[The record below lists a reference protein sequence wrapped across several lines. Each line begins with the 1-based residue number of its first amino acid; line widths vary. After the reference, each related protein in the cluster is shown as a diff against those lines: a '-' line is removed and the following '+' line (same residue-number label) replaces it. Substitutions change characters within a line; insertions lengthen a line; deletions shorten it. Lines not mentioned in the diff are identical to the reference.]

1 MFFFKQEKSRT
12 YQHKIWIPLLNSQ
25 KYNIAEEYLFSSLD
39 KKVFC
44 YEHLIYP
51 LSILVKNIVIRRK
64 NSLMLEYILFSLLS
78 FFFKIF
84 SMYCIK
90 SDSIAN
96 TISKKKS
103 FVNTLNIFNPLQV
116 KRSYCYYDDQR
127 ANTKWTMMKTHFHN
141 VIVNQI
147 RFLS

>member
-1 MFFFKQEKSRT
+1 MTNVFFHER
-12 YQHKIWIPLLNSQ
+12 KIYNISAQDLNSPFKFPEVQ
-25 KYNIAEEYLFSSLD
+25 YSRRISFSSLD

-51 LSILVKNIVIRRK
+51 LSIPVKNIVIRRK

-78 FFFKIF
+78 FFSKIF

-90 SDSIAN
+90 SDSITN

-127 ANTKWTMMKTHFHN
+127 ANTK
-141 VIVNQI
+141 
-147 RFLS
+147 